1 MATSLKG
8 AATATIALKEGP
20 YVAVSAED
28 GSMTPPDAGFG
39 LYVHDVRFLSA
50 FEVRVA
56 GVAPLLLSASDRETY
71 VATMQLVNPPLRLPD
86 GRTVA
91 QQALSIRRARFID
104 GGLRERIGLLN
115 SGPAT
120 VPLELSIELDAD
132 FGDMFAVRGYRPSP
146 PAAVTVERVAG
157 GLLLSATGADGV
169 LRQTRVTT
177 DPAPDAVTDR
187 TLRFGAKL
195 APQERFV
202 IEVTVVPTEDGHR
215 PEPGSERPFDAAIEL
230 LRDRYAAFLAAGTR
244 IETGDGRLD
253 DLLRRSALDLRALV
267 DHTPSGPMLTAGIPW
282 YAVPF
287 GRDALITGL
296 ETLDFQPELALGAL
310 RFLAAH
316 QGQRVDPFTE
326 EEPGRIFHE
335 LRRGELARM
344 GAVPHRPYFGTV
356 DATPLFVRLFVETV
370 RWLGDRRIYD
380 ELLPHALAA
389 LEWCDTHGDP
399 DGDGFVEH
407 SSLPGSPLR
416 NKGWKDSATSLCY
429 RDGSPVE
436 LPAALVEVQAYV
448 YAAKDGLA
456 QLSAE
461 LGDGALAERLAAE
474 AAALR
479 ERFEAA
485 FWLPAERCYAQA
497 LDAGKRPVDAVTSNA
512 GHCLWA
518 GIAAPEHATL
528 LVERLLEPDMFTGW
542 GIRRGDHRGPRGGRA
557 LRRPSA
563 AGAVLRLR
571 QGPSVRVATGGV
583 PRLLLTPGLVGR
595 RALPP
600 APDRPRPATGGVRAA
615 TGDRSGPARGDRS
628 SRLPRPPR
636 RGPAPH
642 VRGPPHGTPRPRHGR
657 PLRTPARAGGAGLMR
672 GRPSVLFVHYTFPGV
687 VGGVETVVA
696 HHAAGLRDQAN
707 VRLLAGRGRT
717 GVTGVQ
723 RIRIPLVDSLHP
735 AVVRVS
741 RELAR
746 GRVTPA
752 FAELRED
759 LAAAL
764 LPHVRGADRV
774 VLHNVAT
781 MGLNLPLVAA
791 LHEVAPGLP
800 PGRLIVWIH
809 DLAAADARHV
819 ALLHPGEPWA
829 LLSRPLRGAR
839 YVAVSVGRQEQAAR
853 LPGIAPG

>member
-542 GIRRGDHRGPRGGRA
+542 GIRTLSSSYPTYSPMSYHNGSVWPHDNALIAAGMAAYGHREAAARVITAVLEAAGHFADHRLPELFCGFARDHRYASRPAEYLVSCSPQAWSAGAPFLLLQTALGLRPAEFGQPPVIDPVLPEGIDRLAFRG
-557 LRRPSA
+557 LLA
-563 AGAVLRLR
+563 AGRRRTFAARRTARGVRVTGDL
-571 QGPSVRVATGGV
+571 SVR
-583 PRLLLTPGLVGR
+583 RL
-595 RALPP
+595 
-600 APDRPRPATGGVRAA
+600 
-615 TGDRSGPARGDRS
+615 GPAG
-628 SRLPRPPR
+628 
-636 RGPAPH
+636 
-642 VRGPPHGTPRPRHGR
+642 
-657 PLRTPARAGGAGLMR
+657 
-672 GRPSVLFVHYTFPGV
+672 
-687 VGGVETVVA
+687 
-696 HHAAGLRDQAN
+696 QA
-707 VRLLAGRGRT
+707 
-717 GVTGVQ
+717 
-723 RIRIPLVDSLHP
+723 
-735 AVVRVS
+735 
-741 RELAR
+741 
-746 GRVTPA
+746 
-752 FAELRED
+752 
-759 LAAAL
+759 
-764 LPHVRGADRV
+764 
-774 VLHNVAT
+774 
-781 MGLNLPLVAA
+781 
-791 LHEVAPGLP
+791 
-800 PGRLIVWIH
+800 
-809 DLAAADARHV
+809 
-819 ALLHPGEPWA
+819 
-829 LLSRPLRGAR
+829 
-839 YVAVSVGRQEQAAR
+839 
-853 LPGIAPG
+853 

>member
-253 DLLRRSALDLRALV
+253 DLLRRSALDLR
-267 DHTPSGPMLTAGIPW
+267 G
-282 YAVPF
+282 
-287 GRDALITGL
+287 
-296 ETLDFQPELALGAL
+296 
-310 RFLAAH
+310 
-316 QGQRVDPFTE
+316 
-326 EEPGRIFHE
+326 
-335 LRRGELARM
+335 GELARM

-461 LGDGALAERLAAE
+461 LGDGA
-474 AAALR
+474 
-479 ERFEAA
+479 
-485 FWLPAERCYAQA
+485 
-497 LDAGKRPVDAVTSNA
+497 
-512 GHCLWA
+512 
-518 GIAAPEHATL
+518 PEHATL

-542 GIRRGDHRGPRGGRA
+542 GIRTLSSSYPTYSPMSYHNGSVWPHDNALIAAGMAAYGHREAAARVITAVLEAAGHFADHRLPELFCGFARDHRYASRPAEYLVSCSPQAWSAGAPFLLLQTALGLRPAEFGQPPVIDPVLPEGIERLAFRG
-557 LRRPSA
+557 LLA
-563 AGAVLRLR
+563 AGRRRTFAARRTARGVRVTGDL
-571 QGPSVRVATGGV
+571 SVR
-583 PRLLLTPGLVGR
+583 RL
-595 RALPP
+595 
-600 APDRPRPATGGVRAA
+600 
-615 TGDRSGPARGDRS
+615 GPAG
-628 SRLPRPPR
+628 
-636 RGPAPH
+636 
-642 VRGPPHGTPRPRHGR
+642 
-657 PLRTPARAGGAGLMR
+657 
-672 GRPSVLFVHYTFPGV
+672 
-687 VGGVETVVA
+687 
-696 HHAAGLRDQAN
+696 QA
-707 VRLLAGRGRT
+707 
-717 GVTGVQ
+717 
-723 RIRIPLVDSLHP
+723 
-735 AVVRVS
+735 
-741 RELAR
+741 
-746 GRVTPA
+746 
-752 FAELRED
+752 
-759 LAAAL
+759 
-764 LPHVRGADRV
+764 
-774 VLHNVAT
+774 
-781 MGLNLPLVAA
+781 
-791 LHEVAPGLP
+791 
-800 PGRLIVWIH
+800 
-809 DLAAADARHV
+809 
-819 ALLHPGEPWA
+819 
-829 LLSRPLRGAR
+829 
-839 YVAVSVGRQEQAAR
+839 
-853 LPGIAPG
+853 

>member
-1 MATSLKG
+1 MSMATPLKG
-8 AATATIALKEGP
+8 AVTATIARKEGP
-20 YVAVSAED
+20 YVAASAEG
-28 GSMTPPDAGFG
+28 GSMTPARPPRGGARAPAGALDPARSLHRRRPARAYRPPELRPRHGAPRAVDRARRG
-39 LYVHDVRFLSA
+39 LRRHV
-50 FEVRVA
+50 
-56 GVAPLLLSASDRETY
+56 
-71 VATMQLVNPPLRLPD
+71 
-86 GRTVA
+86 
-91 QQALSIRRARFID
+91 RRARVPALATRRGD
-104 GGLRERIGLLN
+104 RRAGGRRPCGGA
-115 SGPAT
+115 SGPPPG
-120 VPLELSIELDAD
+120 PL
-132 FGDMFAVRGYRPSP
+132 
-146 PAAVTVERVAG
+146 PA
-157 GLLLSATGADGV
+157 S
-169 LRQTRVTT
+169 
-177 DPAPDAVTDR
+177 
-187 TLRFGAKL
+187 
-195 APQERFV
+195 
-202 IEVTVVPTEDGHR
+202 
-215 PEPGSERPFDAAIEL
+215 
-230 LRDRYAAFLAAGTR
+230 LAAGTR

-429 RDGSPVE
+429 RYGSPVE

-497 LDAGKRPVDAVTSNA
+497 LDAGKRPGGAGGGNA

-518 GIAAPEHATL
+518 G
-528 LVERLLEPDMFTGW
+528 V
-542 GIRRGDHRGPRGGRA
+542 
-557 LRRPSA
+557 
-563 AGAVLRLR
+563 
-571 QGPSVRVATGGV
+571 
-583 PRLLLTPGLVGR
+583 
-595 RALPP
+595 
-600 APDRPRPATGGVRAA
+600 
-615 TGDRSGPARGDRS
+615 
-628 SRLPRPPR
+628 
-636 RGPAPH
+636 
-642 VRGPPHGTPRPRHGR
+642 
-657 PLRTPARAGGAGLMR
+657 GGAGTA
-672 GRPSVLFVHYTFPGV
+672 S
-687 VGGVETVVA
+687 
-696 HHAAGLRDQAN
+696 
-707 VRLLAGRGRT
+707 
-717 GVTGVQ
+717 
-723 RIRIPLVDSLHP
+723 
-735 AVVRVS
+735 
-741 RELAR
+741 
-746 GRVTPA
+746 
-752 FAELRED
+752 
-759 LAAAL
+759 
-764 LPHVRGADRV
+764 
-774 VLHNVAT
+774 
-781 MGLNLPLVAA
+781 
-791 LHEVAPGLP
+791 
-800 PGRLIVWIH
+800 
-809 DLAAADARHV
+809 
-819 ALLHPGEPWA
+819 
-829 LLSRPLRGAR
+829 
-839 YVAVSVGRQEQAAR
+839 
-853 LPGIAPG
+853 